1 MGPKVRLINFFLL
14 NQEKLILVDPITPIK
29 MSNSLLEERTTSM
42 ITGFKVVSIT
52 QKFALIVGL
61 DILF

>member
-1 MGPKVRLINFFLL
+1 MSLK
-14 NQEKLILVDPITPIK
+14 KLILVDPITPIK